1 MNLKKYI
8 VNKRAIDGDEL
19 LQLIIDS
26 NGIYESTLEKL
37 LQCNRISLE
46 ARLNTLEKH
55 KWVSKKKLSKHFYY
69 AKKFDLDNLNHLDL
83 QADALQKMLTLGFR
97 TNKLSIA
104 TNQQKQVTASFHS
117 AVKKIYTHKNFSQKP
132 QAFQLFNQC
141 LSNGSKELFSK
152 FINHHHVEVPIHFSS
167 IYDKNQSIHTH
178 SLNNLDIVAIPD
190 MQHLP
195 IVKEKLKDFS
205 IYRVKNNTDFI
216 RDDILIYIQSEDCF
230 FFYVKNEQRQWILYK
245 VDSLFEFIYY
255 LANYFKSSKQLT
267 FSNDIDN
274 YEELSNLYKKSTE
287 NRKQFNT
294 IAKKNAKKEAQS

>member
-19 LQLIIDS
+19 LQLIMES

-46 ARLNTLEKH
+46 ARLSTLEKH

-69 AKKFDLDNLNHLDL
+69 SKKFDLDNLNHLDL

-141 LSNGSKELFSK
+141 LSNESKELFSK

-167 IYDKNQSIHTH
+167 IYDKNQPIHTH
-178 SLNNLDIVAIPD
+178 SLDTLDVIAIPTL
-190 MQHLP
+190 QQLP
-195 IVKEKLKDFS
+195 IIREKLKDFNM
-205 IYRVKNNTDFI
+205 YRVKNNTGFI

-230 FFYVKNEQRQWILYK
+230 FFYSKNEQRQWILYK
-245 VDSLFEFIYY
+245 VDSLFEFIFY
-255 LANYFKSSKQLT
+255 LSNYFKSSKQIN
-267 FSNDIDN
+267 FSND
-274 YEELSNLYKKSTE
+274 EEKYKTLETLYVKSSK
-287 NRKQFNT
+287 NRKQYNT

>member
-1 MNLKKYI
+1 MKKYI

-19 LQLIIDS
+19 LHLIIAS

-46 ARLNTLEKH
+46 ARLSTLEKH

-69 AKKFDLDNLNHLDL
+69 SKKFDLDNLNQLDL
-83 QADALQKMLTLGFR
+83 QADALQKMLTLGFK

-104 TNQQKQVTASFHS
+104 TNQQKQVTASFYS
-117 AVKKIYTHKNFSQKP
+117 SVRNIYNHKNFSQKP

-141 LSNGSKELFSK
+141 SSNQNKELLLD
-152 FINHHHVEVPIHFSS
+152 FINHHHVQIPVQFSS
-167 IYDKNQSIHTH
+167 IRDDNQLFYTP
-178 SLNNLDIVAIPD
+178 SLDNLDIVAIPD

-205 IYRVKNNTDFI
+205 IYRVKNNTEFI
-216 RDDILIYIQSEDCF
+216 RDDILIYIQSKDS
-230 FFYVKNEQRQWILYK
+230 FYYYIKKEQQWHLIK
-245 VDSLFEFIYY
+245 INSLFELLFY
-255 LANYFKSSKQLT
+255 LTNFFKTTKKII

-274 YEELSNLYKKSTE
+274 YEELNNLYKKSTA
-287 NRKQFNT
+287 NRKQYNT

>member
-19 LQLIIDS
+19 LQLIMES

-46 ARLNTLEKH
+46 ARLRTLEKH
-55 KWVSKKKLSKHFYY
+55 KWVSKRKLSKHFYY

-83 QADALQKMLTLGFR
+83 QADALQKMLMLGFR

-104 TNQQKQVTASFHS
+104 TNQQKQVS
-117 AVKKIYTHKNFSQKP
+117 ATCYSSVRNIYNHKNFSQKP
-132 QAFQLFNQC
+132 QAFKLFNQC
-141 LSNGSKELFSK
+141 LSNQNKELLLD
-152 FINHHHVEVPIHFSS
+152 FINHHHVKIPVQFSS
-167 IYDKNQSIHTH
+167 IRDDNQLFYTP
-178 SLNNLDIVAIPD
+178 SLDNLDIVAIPD

-195 IVKEKLKDFS
+195 TIKEKLKDFS
-205 IYRVKNNTDFI
+205 IYRVKNNTEFI
-216 RDDILIYIQSEDCF
+216 RDDILIYIQSKDS
-230 FFYVKNEQRQWILYK
+230 FYYYIKKEQQWQLIK
-245 VDSLFEFIYY
+245 INNLFELLFY
-255 LANYFKSSKQLT
+255 LTNFFKTTKKIT

-274 YEELSNLYKKSTE
+274 YEELNNLYKKNTE
-287 NRKQFNT
+287 NRKQYNT

>member
-19 LQLIIDS
+19 LQLIMES

-46 ARLNTLEKH
+46 ARLSTLEKH

-69 AKKFDLDNLNHLDL
+69 SKKFDLDNLNHLDL

-97 TNKLSIA
+97 TNKLSIT
-104 TNQQKQVTASFHS
+104 TNQQNQVS
-117 AVKKIYTHKNFSQKP
+117 ATFYSSVRNIYNHKNFSQKP

-141 LSNGSKELFSK
+141 LSNQNKELLLD
-152 FINHHHVEVPIHFSS
+152 FINHHHVQIPVQFSS
-167 IYDKNQSIHTH
+167 IRDDNQLFHTL
-178 SLNNLDIVAIPD
+178 SLDNLDIVAIPT

-195 IVKEKLKDFS
+195 KIEEKLKDFS
-205 IYRVKNNTDFI
+205 IYRVKNNTEFI
-216 RDDILIYIQSEDCF
+216 RDDILIYIQCKDS
-230 FFYVKNEQRQWILYK
+230 FYYYIKKEQQWHLIK
-245 VDSLFEFIYY
+245 INSLFELLFY
-255 LANYFKSSKQLT
+255 LTNFFKTTKKII

-274 YEELSNLYKKSTE
+274 YEELNNLYKKSTE
-287 NRKQFNT
+287 NRKQYNT

>member
-1 MNLKKYI
+1 MKKYI